1 MTMTLSDRDRPI
13 MKEHGFLESGTT
25 LMSNILLF
33 HFNTDIDFLQ
43 IIIDALTTLIIWP
56 NLNHQSVNQPWQG
69 GAM

>member
-33 HFNTDIDFLQ
+33 HFNTDFDFYK
-43 IIIDALTTLIIWP
+43 
-56 NLNHQSVNQPWQG
+56 S
-69 GAM
+69 